1 MNRTLVNFS
10 KIKIILS
17 VIVFTLTIT
26 MFTGCSGA
34 QGYNEGTTENSNLLK
49 APQLP
54 FEVWKEEYLFENI
67 PAPENADVYVLTE
80 SDSDGWKIYSFSF
93 ENFTLEEARKYISVL
108 ESDNVKREEYD
119 EYYENE
125 IPMLNYMGYVNDG
138 LAVTLSQC
146 GESGGMTINV
156 RAD

>member
-1 MNRTLVNFS
+1 MNSGFMNLS
-10 KIKIILS
+10 KIRIIFAAIALILTVS
-17 VIVFTLTIT
+17 VFA
-26 MFTGCSGA
+26 GCSGN
-34 QGYNEGTTENSNLLK
+34 QGYNEEATENVNLLK

>member
-1 MNRTLVNFS
+1 MNRKLVNFL

-17 VIVFTLTIT
+17 VIVFILTVT
-26 MFTGCSGA
+26 MFTGCSDA
-34 QGYNEGTTENSNLLK
+34 QGYNEETTENSNLLK

-54 FEVWKEEYLFENI
+54 LEVWEEEYLFENI
-67 PAPENADVYVLTE
+67 PAPKNADVYVLAE

-93 ENFTLEEARKYISVL
+93 ENFTLEESREYISVL
-108 ESDNVKREEYD
+108 ESDLVKRKHYD

-125 IPMLNYMGYVNDG
+125 SPMLNYMGYVNDD

-146 GESGGMTINV
+146 GNSGGMTINV
-156 RAD
+156 KAD

>member
-1 MNRTLVNFS
+1 MNSGFMKFS
-10 KIKIILS
+10 KIRIIFAVIALILTVS
-17 VIVFTLTIT
+17 V
-26 MFTGCSGA
+26 FTGCSGA

-54 FEVWKEEYLFENI
+54 LEVWKEEYLFENI